1 MNEQEN
7 KTAVKKDDFIECV
20 NNRPIHKVITKI
32 KMVLITNLFTKKNL
46 STLAKSSSSLS
57 ISIKAFS
64 NLGEIS

>member
-20 NNRPIHKVITKI
+20 NNRPIHKVI

-57 ISIKAFS
+57 ISIKVFS